1 MNIKRKKTVFLGA
14 ASALAT
20 PFTDSGG
27 IDYGAFGRLMDH
39 SVLGGVSALVI
50 AGTTGE
56 SATLDDSEKL
66 SLLSYASERYGG
78 GRTPL
83 IMGVGTNSTAH
94 SVALSREAC
103 RLGADALLVVAPYYN
118 KPTEEG
124 MLRHFT
130 EIADAS
136 EAPVILYN
144 IPSRTG
150 VNIPFSVY
158 ERLAEH
164 ENIIGIKDASGNIAS
179 AAHLIASLGDFY
191 DVYSGNDDMLLPYLS
206 LGGRGVISVVS
217 NVLPSEVCGICE
229 MYSSGDIRGAR
240 ESFSRILPLTG
251 LMFAETNP
259 IPLKAAL
266 SEMGLCKNT
275 LRLPLCPSSDSVR
288 DKIREELVRLGVI
301 EK

>member
-1 MNIKRKKTVFLGA
+1 MSIKRKKTVFSGA

-20 PFTDSGG
+20 PFTNTGG
-27 IDYGAFGRLMDH
+27 IDYGAFGRLMEH
-39 SVLGGVSALVI
+39 SLSGGISALVI

-56 SATLDDSEKL
+56 SATLDDREKL
-66 SLLSYASERYGG
+66 SLFSYAAERYGG
-78 GRTPL
+78 GRIPL

-94 SVALSREAC
+94 SVSLSREAC
-103 RLGADALLVVAPYYN
+103 RLGADALLVSAPYYN

-124 MLRHFT
+124 MLRHFA

-136 EAPVILYN
+136 EVPLILYN

-150 VNIPFSVY
+150 VNISFSVY

-164 ENIIGIKDASGNIAS
+164 ENITGIKDASGNIA
-179 AAHLIASLGDFY
+179 AAAYLIAGLGDHY

-217 NVLPSEVCGICE
+217 NILPREVCGICE
-229 MYSSGDIRGAR
+229 SYSSGDVRAAR
-240 ESFSRILPLTG
+240 ESFSRILPLTR

-266 SEMGLCKNT
+266 AEMGLCKNT
-275 LRLPLCPSSDSVR
+275 LRLPLCPSSDKVR
-288 DKIREELVRLGVI
+288 AEIREELIRLGVI